1 VKSNAVR
8 LSYVP
13 VVAALLVLTGCANG
27 TTSTPEEAGICVD
40 EATNVRIDDDRCG
53 DFIEHGHS
61 THSGTYVM
69 WMSTSSSHTVPAT
82 GSHVPS
88 NIGHRNTIPSGKVVA
103 KGLPSSGGQMSA
115 ISRGGFGI
123 SGAKG
128 SAGS

>member
-1 VKSNAVR
+1 MSSNAVR

-27 TTSTPEEAGICVD
+27 STATPEEAGICVD
-40 EATNVRIDDDRCG
+40 EATNIRIDDDRCG

-61 THSGTYVM
+61 VNSGTYVM
-69 WMSTSSSHTVPAT
+69 WMDTRGSHTVPAT
-82 GSHVPS
+82 GSYVPS
-88 NIGHRNTIPSGKVVA
+88 NIGHRNTIPNGRPIA
-103 KGLPSSGGQMSA
+103 KGVPSSGGQMSA
-115 ISRGGFGI
+115 IARGGFGI